1 MPIKKAK
8 GKRQKEEGV
17 RKSAKVSTSIVRHFL
32 VFIFFLSP
40 FFFFLAARGQTVTA
54 DEAIRIDTD
63 LVDLNV
69 SVLSRDPSRPI
80 GQLQQNEFAVFENGE
95 AQEIKFFASASAP
108 LDLVL
113 LLDLSGST
121 AGKLRLIR
129 TSTQRF
135 VDAARPADRISIVT
149 FTDRPAIVSL
159 LTGDRAELKARIR
172 EIGKPMGGTKFWD
185 ALRFVLETMLGQT
198 KASRR
203 SAVVVMTDGV
213 DNALPGVAG
222 EGSRTTFGELL
233 EMIRRSETIVFPIY
247 LDTEP
252 EEVRLHRTPASAYFF
267 ARQQLAQIAAE
278 SGSIVYQARKLED
291 LRGVYEQ
298 VIHDLGTIYS
308 IGYRPTNRKRDGAWR
323 AVSVQF
329 IGHPDLIARTKRG
342 YYAK

>member
-1 MPIKKAK
+1 MPTKRVKVKRPKK
-8 GKRQKEEGV
+8 EGV
-17 RKSAKVSTSIVRHFL
+17 RKSARVSAPIVRGFL
-32 VFIFFLSP
+32 VFLFLLSP
-40 FFFFLAARGQTVTA
+40 FSLPVRGQTVTV

-69 SVLSRDPSRPI
+69 SVLGRDPSRPI
-80 GQLQQNEFAVFENGE
+80 GQLQQNDFAVFENGE
-95 AQEIKFFASASAP
+95 AQEIKFFASAAAP

-121 AGKLRLIR
+121 AGKLKLIR

-135 VDAARPADRISIVT
+135 VDAARPTDRIGVVT

-159 LTGDRAELKARIR
+159 LTDDRSELKARVKK
-172 EIGKPMGGTKFWD
+172 IGKPMGGTKFWD

-278 SGSIVYQARKLED
+278 SGSIVYKAGRLED

-298 VIHDLGTIYS
+298 VIRDLGTIYS
-308 IGYRPTNRKRDGAWR
+308 IGYCPNNRKRDGAWR

-329 IGHPDLIARTKRG
+329 VGHPDLIARTKRG